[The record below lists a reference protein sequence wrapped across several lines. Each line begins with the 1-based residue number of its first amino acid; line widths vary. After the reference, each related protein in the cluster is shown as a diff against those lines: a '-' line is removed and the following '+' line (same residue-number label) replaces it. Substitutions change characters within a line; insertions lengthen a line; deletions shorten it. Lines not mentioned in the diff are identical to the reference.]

1 MAKKD
6 DGFTQ
11 RMVVLLC
18 TAMADRNHAD
28 AKMIIRALAKEHDGA
43 DYADKVMGRGAMCE
57 ERRTSHVNDLPGDLS
72 TVSLCFA

>member
-18 TAMADRNHAD
+18 TAMADKNHAD
-28 AKMIIRALAKEHDGA
+28 AKMIVHALAKEHNCA
-43 DYADKVMGRGAMCE
+43 DYAEKVMG
-57 ERRTSHVNDLPGDLS
+57 S
-72 TVSLCFA
+72 